1 MEYAIPLRPSFRYVH
16 EPLQVGDGAIPFLG
30 DMALVDELATRVG
43 YSRGGT
49 FLITGFR
56 GIGKT
61 TLVTH
66 ALHRIAENTEPDEIV
81 VPVVLSVARP
91 VTPDRL
97 LYTVLR
103 RTYEQLN
110 ELGGLRHLPDEAR
123 RSLLLAYQRTSVML
137 KQSNTAT
144 SEAGISV
151 SSGEKGVPGAGLTAK
166 RGRTMATEASYLT
179 YSEHD
184 VEYDLTRVVR
194 AFGGQAAPSFRRSR
208 RRLWGGRR
216 AARVRLVV
224 VLDEVDKMT
233 AGPTGLSVVED
244 LLTSLKTV
252 LTMRGVHFL
261 VVGGP
266 DLYDHALKDVGRGN
280 SVYESVFAWRL
291 YVPCTWDAAKRLLE
305 AVTAER
311 VRGTEELERYLS
323 FKARGVPRRLLQE
336 FNELV
341 TWDDGRPVIR
351 LDAAASDRI
360 GFYAKLERLLDDLH
374 QETGTFLFPIAID
387 EDRRRLSAYYV
398 IDWILR
404 TNGRTFSV
412 LDILGSTHQSELD
425 PLLGI
430 SRRRVDRLLAHLA
443 GHGVI
448 EAVRELGATAT
459 IIPDVAA
466 AQVTAYKL
474 VDNVKE
480 MLLGLAR
487 HHESERGGR
496 SFAAPPPGPDGF
508 SGTSADNLVADR
520 YILGARI
527 GAGGMGEVFS
537 GFDLHL
543 RRDVAIKVL
552 YSTAAGSPAALTRFR
567 REAEITIRTRHP
579 HLVAGY
585 QFLDDPRVGP
595 ALVLELVEGTALDDL
610 VRDGGPLPPAAAVQ
624 VGVALAEAVEYLSG
638 QSIMRLDLKPSNVIV
653 SPFRGPVIIDLG
665 VAREEGSD
673 HLTDTGMFI
682 GTPGYLAP
690 ETVEGL
696 DDDYKSDVHALG
708 AVLCYALTGRPPFGK
723 GTLEMVFYNI
733 TTGKID
739 LEADISPA
747 LRTAVLNA
755 MTRDPALRS
764 TPRELRDALLST
776 PEATLLPIPWPTH
789 PNEITGEIPGKFS
802 QPSPDDSPTRTAA
815 RPLPG
820 IFAPPPPVNVPH
832 LENDHLFL
840 TREVRFPKAPEQP
853 TP

>member
-1 MEYAIPLRPSFRYVH
+1 MEHAIPLRPSFRYVH
-16 EPLQVGDGAIPFLG
+16 EPLQVGDTAIPFLG
-30 DMALVDELATRVG
+30 DTRLVEELASRIG

-66 ALHRIAENTEPDEIV
+66 ALHRIAEKAEPDEIV

-91 VTPDRL
+91 VSPDRL

-103 RTYEQLN
+103 RTYEQLD
-110 ELGGLRHLPDEAR
+110 ELGGLRHLPEDTR
-123 RSLLLAYQRTSVML
+123 RSLILAYRRTSVTL
-137 KQSNTAT
+137 KQSDSAT
-144 SEAGISV
+144 TEAGV
-151 SSGEKGVPGAGLTAK
+151 SLTADK
-166 RGRTMATEASYLT
+166 ALPGGGITARRGHTLATEASYLA

-184 VEYDLTRVVR
+184 AEYDLTRIVR
-194 AFGGQAAPSFRRSR
+194 SFGGQAAPRLARPR
-208 RRLWGGRR
+208 RRLWSRR
-216 AARVRLVV
+216 PARVRLVV

-233 AGPTGLSVVED
+233 AGPSGLTVVEE

-266 DLYDHALKDVGRGN
+266 DLYDHAIKDVGRGN

-291 YVPCTWDAAKRLLE
+291 YVPCTWDAAKRLL
-305 AVTAER
+305 ATVTAEH
-311 VRGTEELERYLS
+311 VRGTEELEQYLS

-351 LDAAASDRI
+351 LDAAANDRV

-374 QETGTFLFPIAID
+374 QETGTFLFPVPID

-404 TNGRTFSV
+404 TDGRTFSV

-430 SRRRVDRLLAHLA
+430 SRRRVDRLLNHLA
-443 GHGVI
+443 LHGVI
-448 EAVRELGATAT
+448 ESVRELNATAT

-487 HHESERGGR
+487 HHESERGAR
-496 SFAAPPPGPDGF
+496 SFAAPPPAG
-508 SGTSADNLVADR
+508 GTSADNLVADR
-520 YILGARI
+520 YIIGERI
-527 GAGGMGEVFS
+527 GAGGMGEVFR
-537 GFDLHL
+537 GYDLHL

-552 YSTAAGSPAALTRFR
+552 YSTAASSPTARSRFR

-579 HLVAGY
+579 QLVAGY
-585 QFLDDPRVGP
+585 QSVDDPRIGP

-610 VRDGGPLPPAAAVQ
+610 VREIGPLPPSAVVQ
-624 VGVALAEAVEYLSG
+624 MGVALAEAVEYLSS

-653 SPFRGPVIIDLG
+653 SPDRGPVIIDLG
-665 VAREEGSD
+665 VAREEGSE

-690 ETVEGL
+690 ETIEGL
-696 DDDYKSDVHALG
+696 VDDYKSDVHALG
-708 AVLCYALTGRPPFGK
+708 AVLCFALTGRPPFGK

-733 TTGKID
+733 TAGKID
-739 LEADISPA
+739 LDADISGSLHVA
-747 LRTAVLNA
+747 ILRA
-755 MTRDPALRS
+755 MRRDPALRS
-764 TPRELRDALLST
+764 TPAELRADLLAT
-776 PEATLLPIPWPTH
+776 PEATHLPLAWPT
-789 PNEITGEIPGKFS
+789 PRGR
-802 QPSPDDSPTRTAA
+802 PSGTV
-815 RPLPG
+815 
-820 IFAPPPPVNVPH
+820 PPPPSHPYGIPDAYADDTLTQLTVRLPTPAAPP
-832 LENDHLFL
+832 LPENPAIEEEDLSV
-840 TREVRFPKAPEQP
+840 TREVRVPKAPGQAP
-853 TP
+853 PG